1 MSNYHMGMDGFVW
14 FTAVVEDRN
23 DPAKL
28 GRVRVRCLG
37 LHTENKYNIPT
48 SALPW
53 AHVMHP
59 VTDPSMQGMG
69 MTPSFLIEGA
79 WVVGFFRDAVEM
91 QQPVVMGSL
100 PGYNQLPDDIGDDT
114 STEGLKKY
122 REEHTN
128 RGFNDPNFVYPQYPN
143 EKSGHT
149 LGESDVNRL
158 ARGDNNFM
166 HKMLEEKRLASENFN
181 GVQTSQSGNFEMPYE
196 NTTNYS
202 TYPYN
207 HVFESE
213 SGHIKEY
220 DDTPNEERIHEYHR
234 AGTYYEVDAGGNKIV
249 HVVGDNYEFIAGSN
263 FVNVKGNVNLTI
275 DGNAETYITD
285 NYNIRCK
292 NLNLEVEKDFDTFVG
307 GKTTE
312 RYEGTFK
319 TTALSAVSQRFNTT
333 TDFVFTGG
341 VTQVY
346 GSSVYTSVTGAVSE
360 VYGSTLDCSV
370 VGLKSE
376 ITAAGLNLSSQG
388 AVIINGSTINLND
401 GDKGAARLDDAAV
414 GTDTAGLGAGT
425 VNSVITSASST
436 VFIGTAAPSV
446 GASSLSAT
454 TIPATDVDPADRT
467 NSQGSESTEN
477 AGTGDYNPGVDGGVP
492 IPAIPVRATAADIT
506 SEVGAAGV
514 DTAGLSSSQQRQAHK
529 DTVTDTLADYYP
541 DDYDD
546 FDPAGKEQ
554 INKDGD
560 PTSFESGEKLPPVTA
575 GTEDTNQNQY
585 RSYLGVP
592 TAGKTFGDL
601 FDESEITDDIRE
613 RYSNKYFPK
622 DVLYKPDDLEVIQG
636 FVASGAIRT
645 PGYRIKLLQGKPRLK
660 IKLNAGVTMTG
671 LKPEI
676 VAIAEK
682 VAFDMGRQLTV
693 NSAYRSPSAN
703 SSVGGASSSRH
714 MRGEAMDIRV
724 AEMTAKERIQF
735 VDSAAKH
742 GALAFGFYGRFIHMD
757 IYRKRNW
764 GSIPRYQIA
773 TLKKY
778 KLSPYKNG

>member
-14 FTAVVEDRN
+14 FTGVVEDRN

-601 FDESEITDDIRE
+601 FDESEITDNIRG
-613 RYSNKYFPK
+613 RYTNKYFPS
-622 DVLYKPDDLEVIQG
+622 D
-636 FVASGAIRT
+636 
-645 PGYRIKLLQGKPRLK
+645 YRIPQLRGLPRLK
-660 IKLNAGVTMTG
+660 IKLNAGVTLTG
-671 LKPEI
+671 TSPKVLE
-676 VAIAEK
+676 IAEK
-682 VAFDMGRQLTV
+682 IAFDLGKQLTI
-693 NSAYRSPSAN
+693 NSAYRSGEAN
-703 SSVGGASSSRH
+703 RRCGGASGSKHLEGLALDVRTVGYTNSEKVEYVRLAI
-714 MRGEAMDIRV
+714 E
-724 AEMTAKERIQF
+724 
-735 VDSAAKH
+735 H
-742 GALAFGFYGRFIHMD
+742 GALAFGFYNRFIHFD
-757 IYRKRNW
+757 IHSKRNW
-764 GSIPRYQIA
+764 GSIPSRYRA
-773 TLKKY
+773 TLKAGKI
-778 KLSPYKNG
+778 SPYKNG